1 MALQFQHVFTGVG
14 MGGRKK
20 QRDALVDRLAGGVA
34 KCRKHGVTRLKRAC
48 SEGRGKPRQV
58 APGDA
63 DYADA
68 AATGGGRDRGN
79 DVALDHA
86 RRV

>member
-1 MALQFQHVFTGVG
+1 MALQLDDVFSGVR
-14 MGGRKK
+14 MRRRKK
-20 QRDALVDRLAGGVA
+20 QHNALVDRLASGVA
-34 KCRKHGVTRLKRAC
+34 KCRKHGVSRFKRAC
-48 SEGRGKPRQV
+48 SEGRGKPGQV